1 MIYSSKDYIGVK
13 WLQQK
18 LVDRLYDG
26 DISHNT
32 MKLFIDLIAEWRLE
46 NERDAGSSSMGNPA
60 HDNADN

>member
-26 DISHNT
+26 EITHNT

-46 NERDAGSSSMGNPA
+46 NERDAGSSSVVNST
-60 HDNADN
+60 HNNADR